1 MPNYIHY
8 GCQYQVSSIMTISV
22 IEQFEI
28 IQIDNCNSGIQRHI
42 FDFFLKISAVICPCQ
57 HILIQL
63 FAIYCQLFRQ
73 FFISFLISQCVFV
86 QLFQHFHY
94 IRLTV
99 NLQIPCKYLIHIR
112 IKKFN
117 FGCLFLFIQRFNRN
131 AILTSFIFIPES
143 ITLAKIFFSFKLIFH
158 SVSLQIT
165 PFQETDYIKNLP
177 KHLHFILCFLHRHL
191 FPLDHYSQ
199 PLTNNNFFCNINLYY
214 YITFPSY
221 STIIIFFLNFIN
233 IR

>member
-1 MPNYIHY
+1 MA
-8 GCQYQVSSIMTISV
+8 ISV
-22 IEQFEI
+22 IEQFKI

-42 FDFFLKISAVICPCQ
+42 FDFFLKISAVIRPCQ

-86 QLFQHFHY
+86 QFFQHFHY
-94 IRLTV
+94 IRLTI

-117 FGCLFLFIQRFNRN
+117 FGCLFLFLQCFKGN

-143 ITLAKIFFSFKLIFH
+143 ITLARIFSSCKLTFN
-158 SVSLQIT
+158 SGSLQIT

-177 KHLHFILCFLHRHL
+177 QHLHFILCFLHRHL

-214 YITFPSY
+214 YIIFSSY

-233 IR
+233 IQ

>member
-1 MPNYIHY
+1 MSNYIYY
-8 GCQYQVSSIMTISV
+8 GCQYQISSIMTISV

-42 FDFFLKISAVICPCQ
+42 FDFFLKISAIIRPCQ

-63 FAIYCQLFRQ
+63 FAIYSQLFRQ

-117 FGCLFLFIQRFNRN
+117 FGCLFLLLQCFKGNT
-131 AILTSFIFIPES
+131 ILTSFIFIPES
-143 ITLAKIFFSFKLIFH
+143 ITLAKIFSSCKLTFH
-158 SVSLQIT
+158 SGSLQIT

-191 FPLDHYSQ
+191 FPLNHYSQ
-199 PLTNNNFFCNINLYY
+199 PLTNN
-214 YITFPSY
+214 S
-221 STIIIFFLNFIN
+221 FFLQYKLVLLYHLLIMQYNNN
-233 IR
+233 IFS